1 MASESEGG
9 VLTGADDAV
18 SLDRA
23 EATAQSMYPL
33 STAQLRW
40 WVAQQLHPSVPIAV
54 AMYLDLTG
62 PLDVALMSRC
72 ARRAAREL
80 QSPNLRFRL
89 VDGYPRQYVDTT
101 AELPIRLADLT
112 DHADPIA
119 AAQEQM
125 ERDYGSPLDPLTDDL
140 TVATVFQVAPD
151 HHLLYLRSHHIVVDG
166 VGAAAVLRR
175 TGELYRSEVVAGQG
189 LGSAIATFIGRES
202 GSGHRRPTARVL
214 WRSADVVSDSESG
227 SAAAGST
234 RTMAP
239 VETTV
244 DSIAAMRDSVT
255 EPKTIQPLSVPE
267 LLEDERRYQDSARAA
282 ADRDYWHNQLETL
295 GEPLGLAGRPA
306 APEPRPHR
314 VTATLDAATAEL
326 VAAARARHGA
336 TFPELAV
343 TAFACYLARMTGRG
357 EVTLTLPV
365 TARPTAALRRSAGSM
380 SNVVPLRLTGLD
392 TATVGAVIAQVRSR
406 VIGALRHQRYRYE
419 DMQRDRGQ
427 HHVVRGSF
435 GPVVN
440 VLGFTEPFG
449 LGALTGQ
456 VRLLSLG
463 PVEDLLINGYQ
474 AGPDER
480 SISIDFHANP
490 ARYRPDMLAWQHRM
504 FLDYF
509 GHFLAA
515 ESYCPIPALDLTPP
529 APVATEPAGP
539 IRVLPDLLRAGLM
552 PDAVA
557 VQDGSRTMTYREL
570 DEASSRWARELMAG
584 GARPGEFV
592 VVAIQRSLESV
603 LALWAVAKAGAC
615 FVPVDPNDPA
625 DRIATVIADSGA
637 RQGLTVAA
645 VRDCLPC
652 DTAFA
657 AGEAE
662 PILAGEGRQRAT
674 TRPDGAVGERK
685 GSGRRGIH
693 WLMLDDSRTAAEVER
708 RASTP
713 IDDKERP
720 RSLRP
725 DHPAYLIYTS
735 GTTGAPKGVL
745 VTHRGLGSL
754 TDYITEHYGVGRD
767 SVVLHAHAPSFD
779 AHLLELLA
787 CFAAGARLAV
797 EPPSVVA
804 GGALAR
810 LIEDSGCTHFLTTPA
825 VLATLTPA
833 DLPGLQAVVVGGE
846 ACPPELVREWAP
858 HVRLFNG
865 YGPTETTVMATQ
877 TAAMVPGEPITIGA
891 ALPGVLAVVFDSRLI
906 QVPPGARGELY
917 LGGIGVADG
926 YLRNPAGT
934 AVRFIADPFGIGQ
947 RLYRTGDLVSTGPDG
962 AFEFLGRVDGQVEV
976 RGRRIEPAEI
986 ESVLLTEPGI
996 AHAVVTV
1003 ADAGRPEAR
1012 LVGYVVA
1019 AAGTR
1024 FDPAE
1029 TLRRLRGA
1037 LPAALV
1043 PSALIELDRLP
1054 VSGNGKLDRAALP
1067 SPVVAPRPY
1076 RAPETTA
1083 QQLVA
1088 EHIGK
1093 ATGQSRVGLDDD
1105 FFELGGNSLLGVAVS
1120 AELAAATDVPVT
1132 VRWLYTTPTVEA
1144 LAERI
1149 TGYDAADVSGDDALG
1164 VLLTL
1169 RRRGTRPPLFCVHS
1183 AVPLAWCYAGLARYI
1198 TDRPVYGLQA
1208 PTLTGPDRSIDTI
1221 DDLADSY
1228 VEAMIRVQPDGPYH
1242 LLGWSLGG
1250 QIAHAIAVRL
1260 RARGASVAA
1269 LAMLDSIVFPDGADP
1284 PPVPR
1289 MRDLLTHLLGD
1300 EPVDADAAPEVT
1312 AAEAAAEL
1320 ARAGASF
1327 GTGLSVTQLERL
1339 HRGYVDGVA
1348 VSHSYRPGVFDGDLL
1363 YFSATQGMT
1372 ELFGADLWRPFVTGD
1387 LIEHPVAATH
1397 AQLTNS
1403 AVVGVIGPI
1412 LARHLER
1419 IAVPAAARTAP

>member
-1 MASESEGG
+1 M
-9 VLTGADDAV
+9 TGADDAV
-18 SLDRA
+18 SGDRTD
-23 EATAQSMYPL
+23 ATAQSMYPL

-40 WVAQQLHPSVPIAV
+40 WVAQQLHPAVPITV
-54 AMYLDLTG
+54 AMYLDLSG
-62 PLDVALMSRC
+62 PLDVGLMSRC

-89 VDGYPRQYVDTT
+89 VDGYPHQYVDAA
-101 AELPIRLADLT
+101 AELPIRFADLT
-112 DHADPIA
+112 DEADPIA
-119 AAQEQM
+119 AAQDQM
-125 ERDYGSPLDPLTDDL
+125 ERDYGSPLDPLTDEL
-140 TVATVFQVAPD
+140 TVATVFRVAPD

-175 TGELYRSEVVAGQG
+175 TGELYRAEVVGGQVIG
-189 LGSAIATFIGRES
+189 MAPPVGRES

-214 WRSADVVSDSESG
+214 WRSADSLSDSESG
-227 SAAAGST
+227 SAAVGST
-234 RTMAP
+234 RTMAA
-239 VETTV
+239 VSTMVNDT
-244 DSIAAMRDSVT
+244 ATKQNSVAV
-255 EPKTIQPLSVPE
+255 PDVAPSKTIRALTVPE
-267 LLEDERRYQDSARAA
+267 LLEDERAYQDSPSAA
-282 ADRDYWHNQLETL
+282 TDRDYWHNQLQTL
-295 GEPLGLAGRPA
+295 AEPLGLAGRPA

-314 VTATLDAATAEL
+314 VTGTVDAATAEL
-326 VAAARARHGA
+326 LAAARARHGA

-392 TATVGAVIAQVRSR
+392 TGTVGAAIAQVRSR

-427 HHVVRGSF
+427 HQVVRGGF

-456 VRLLSLG
+456 VRLLCLG
-463 PVEDLLINGYQ
+463 PVEDILVNGYQ
-474 AGPDER
+474 AGPDDR

-490 ARYRPDMLAWQHRM
+490 ARYRHDMVAWQHRM

-509 GHFLAA
+509 ANFLAA
-515 ESYCPIPALDLTPP
+515 ESECPIPALDLTPP
-529 APVATEPAGP
+529 APVVADPAGP
-539 IRVLPDLLRAGLM
+539 IRVLPDLLRADLV

-557 VQDGSRTMTYREL
+557 VRDGDRAMTYREL

-592 VVAIQRSLESV
+592 VVAIARSLESV

-637 RQGLTVAA
+637 RQGFTVTT
-645 VRDCLPC
+645 VRDLLPC

-657 AGEAE
+657 TQEAE
-662 PILAGEGRQRAT
+662 PIPAGDGRQQAT
-674 TRPDGAVGERK
+674 TRRTDGAVGK
-685 GSGRRGIH
+685 TAGRCGIH
-693 WLMLDDSRTAAEVER
+693 WLMLDDARTVAEVDR
-708 RASTP
+708 RASVP
-713 IDDKERP
+713 IDDDERP

-754 TDYITEHYGVGRD
+754 TDYITEHYGVDRD
-767 SVVLHAHAPSFD
+767 STLLHAHAPSFD

-787 CFAAGARLAV
+787 CFAAGARLVV

-804 GGALAR
+804 GDTLAR
-810 LIEDSGCTHFLTTPA
+810 LIADSGSTHFLTTPA
-825 VLATLTPA
+825 VLATLTPT
-833 DLPGLQAVVVGGE
+833 DLPGLRAVVVGGE
-846 ACPPELVREWAP
+846 ACPVELVRAWAP

-877 TAAMVPGEPITIGA
+877 TAPMVPGEPITIGA

-917 LGGIGVADG
+917 LGGLGVADG

-947 RLYRTGDLVSTGPDG
+947 RLYRTGDLVSAGPDG

-976 RGRRIEPAEI
+976 RGRRIEPGEI
-986 ESVLLTEPGI
+986 ESALRRAPGV

-1024 FDPAE
+1024 LDPAA
-1029 TLRRLRGA
+1029 TLRGLRA
-1037 LPAALV
+1037 TLPAALV

-1067 SPVVAPRPY
+1067 APVVAPRPY

-1083 QQLVA
+1083 QRLVA

-1093 ATGQSRVGLDDD
+1093 ATGQPRVGLDDD

-1120 AELAAATDVPVT
+1120 AELTAATDVPVT

-1149 TGYDAADVSGDDALG
+1149 TGHDGADNTADDALG

-1208 PTLTGPDRSIDTI
+1208 PTLTGQDRSIGTI

-1228 VEAMIRVQPDGPYH
+1228 VDAMLRVQPDGPYH

-1269 LAMLDSIVFPDGADP
+1269 LAMLDSVVFPDGADP

-1300 EPVDADAAPEVT
+1300 EPADADTAPELT

-1320 ARAGASF
+1320 AGAGASF

-1339 HRGYVDGVA
+1339 HRGYVNGVA
-1348 VSHSYRPGVFDGDLL
+1348 LSHNHRPGVFDGDLL
-1363 YFSATQGMT
+1363 YFSATRGMT
-1372 ELFGADLWRPFVTGD
+1372 ELFGAELWRPFVTGD

-1397 AQLTNS
+1397 AQLTNA

-1419 IAVPAAARTAP
+1419 IAVPAAARSAP